1 MKILVVNWRCI
12 KNPEAGGAEIHMHE
26 IFRRVASM
34 GHDVTLVAHAYK
46 GAPKE
51 EVIDGIKTVRIGNRY
66 LFHYAFKRYYKK
78 YLEGKFDI
86 VVDDISKIPLFT
98 PQYVKEPLVG
108 ISLHIHG
115 KTLYKE
121 LPKLVADYIIN
132 RELRIPEVYKG
143 KLIFADSP
151 SARDELIRMGHAADR
166 TALLYAGIDHELFKN
181 NKAPKSERPLI
192 SYIGRLKRYKQ
203 VDLIVK
209 AMPIIL
215 KEFPDAMLEIGGKGD
230 DLPNIEAAVKEAHV
244 EKNVRFLGFL
254 SEEEKAKAMAR
265 ATVTATMAEKEGWG
279 ITVIESNAAGTPV
292 VGSNVQGLRDS
303 IVDGRTGL
311 LVEPGSSADLAHK
324 IISLLND
331 RRMLDSM
338 RSEAEKWAASFT
350 WERSARDFLEA
361 AESEIKNFKCK

>member
-1 MKILVVNWRCI
+1 
-12 KNPEAGGAEIHMHE
+12 MHE

-34 GHDVTLVAHAYK
+34 GHDVTLVAHAFK

-51 EVIDGIKTVRIGNRY
+51 EVIDGIKTIRIGNRY

-78 YLEGKFDI
+78 RLAGKFDI

-98 PQYVKEPLVG
+98 PQYVREPLVG

-121 LPKLVADYIIN
+121 LPKPVADYIIN
-132 RELRIPEVYKG
+132 RELKIPEVYKG

-166 TALLYAGIDHELFKN
+166 TALLYAGIDHELFRN
-181 NKAPKSERPLI
+181 NTEAKTAYPLI

-209 AMPIIL
+209 AMPIIIR
-215 KEFPDAMLEIGGKGD
+215 EFPDAVLEIGGKGD
-230 DLPNIEAAVKEAHV
+230 DLPNIEAAVKEANV

-254 SEEEKAKAMAR
+254 SEEEKAKAMAC
-265 ATVTATMAEKEGWG
+265 ATITATMAEKEGWG

-303 IVDGRTGL
+303 IVDGKTGL
-311 LVEPGSSADLAHK
+311 LAEPGSSADLAEK
-324 IISLLND
+324 IISLLKD
-331 RRMLDSM
+331 RERLQRM
-338 RSEAEKWAASFT
+338 EAEARAWAATFT
-350 WERSARDFLEA
+350 WERSAEYFIERAKQEIA
-361 AESEIKNFKCK
+361 AAK

>member
-1 MKILVVNWRCI
+1 
-12 KNPEAGGAEIHMHE
+12 MHE

-34 GHDVTLVAHAYK
+34 GHDVTLVAHAFK

-51 EVIDGIKTVRIGNRY
+51 EVIDGIKTIRIGNRY

-78 YLEGKFDI
+78 RLAGKFDI

-98 PQYVKEPLVG
+98 PQYVREPLVG

-121 LPKLVADYIIN
+121 LPKPVADYIIN
-132 RELRIPEVYKG
+132 RELKIPEVYKG

-166 TALLYAGIDHELFKN
+166 TALLYAGIDHELFRN
-181 NKAPKSERPLI
+181 NTEAKTAYPLI

-209 AMPIIL
+209 AMPIIIR
-215 KEFPDAMLEIGGKGD
+215 EFPDAVLEIGGKGD
-230 DLPNIEAAVKEAHV
+230 DLPNIEAAVKEANV

-254 SEEEKAKAMAR
+254 SEEEKAKAMAC
-265 ATVTATMAEKEGWG
+265 ATITATMAEKEGWG

-303 IVDGRTGL
+303 IVDGKTGL
-311 LVEPGSSADLAHK
+311 LAEPGSSADLAEK
-324 IISLLND
+324 IISLLKD
-331 RRMLDSM
+331 RERLQKM
-338 RSEAEKWAASFT
+338 EAEARAWAATFT
-350 WERSARDFLEA
+350 WERSAEYFIERAKQEIA
-361 AESEIKNFKCK
+361 AAK

>member
-34 GHDVTLVAHAYK
+34 GHDVTLVSHAYK

-51 EVIDGIKTVRIGNRY
+51 EVIDGIKTIRIGNRY

-78 YLEGKFDI
+78 HLAGKFDI

-132 RELRIPEVYKG
+132 RELKIPEVYKG

-151 SARDELIRMGHAADR
+151 SARDELIRMGHAPDR
-166 TALLYAGIDHELFKN
+166 TALLYAGIDHELFRTNTEAKT
-181 NKAPKSERPLI
+181 AYPLI

-215 KEFPDAMLEIGGKGD
+215 KEFPDAVLEIGGKGD
-230 DLPNIEAAVKEAHV
+230 DLPNIEAAVKEANV
-244 EKNVRFLGFL
+244 ENNVRFLGFL

-265 ATVTATMAEKEGWG
+265 ATITATMAEKEGWG

-303 IVDGRTGL
+303 IVDGKTGL
-311 LVEPGSSADLAHK
+311 LAEPGSSADLAEK
-324 IISLLND
+324 IISLLKD
-331 RRMLDSM
+331 RERLQKM
-338 RSEAEKWAASFT
+338 EAEARAWAATFT
-350 WERSARDFLEA
+350 WERSAEYFIERAKQEIA
-361 AESEIKNFKCK
+361 AAK

>member
-1 MKILVVNWRCI
+1 
-12 KNPEAGGAEIHMHE
+12 MHE

-34 GHDVTLVAHAYK
+34 GHDVTLVAHAFK

-51 EVIDGIKTVRIGNRY
+51 EVIDGIKTIRIGNRY

-78 YLEGKFDI
+78 HLAGKFDI

-98 PQYVKEPLVG
+98 PQYVREPLVG

-121 LPKLVADYIIN
+121 LPKPVADYIIN
-132 RELRIPEVYKG
+132 RELKIPEVYKG

-166 TALLYAGIDHELFKN
+166 TALLYAGIDHELFRN
-181 NKAPKSERPLI
+181 NTEAKTAYPLI

-209 AMPIIL
+209 AMPIIIR
-215 KEFPDAMLEIGGKGD
+215 EFPDAVLEIGGKGD
-230 DLPNIEAAVKEAHV
+230 DLPNIEAAVKEANV

-265 ATVTATMAEKEGWG
+265 ATITATMAEKEGWG

-303 IVDGRTGL
+303 IVDGKTGL
-311 LVEPGSSADLAHK
+311 LAEPGSSADLAEK
-324 IISLLND
+324 IISLLKD
-331 RRMLDSM
+331 RERLQKM
-338 RSEAEKWAASFT
+338 EAEARAWAATFT
-350 WERSARDFLEA
+350 WERSAEYFIERAKQEIA
-361 AESEIKNFKCK
+361 AAK

>member
-1 MKILVVNWRCI
+1 
-12 KNPEAGGAEIHMHE
+12 MHE

-51 EVIDGIKTVRIGNRY
+51 EVIDGIKTIRIGNRY

-78 YLEGKFDI
+78 RLAGKFDI

-98 PQYVKEPLVG
+98 PQYVREPLVG

-121 LPKLVADYIIN
+121 LPKLVADYIIK

-166 TALLYAGIDHELFKN
+166 TALLFAGIDHELFRN
-181 NKAPKSERPLI
+181 NTEVKTAYPLI

-209 AMPIIL
+209 AMPIIIR
-215 KEFPDAMLEIGGKGD
+215 EFPDAVLEIGGKGD
-230 DLPNIEAAVKEAHV
+230 DLPNIEAAVKEAGV
-244 EKNVRFLGFL
+244 GKNVRFLGFL

-265 ATVTATMAEKEGWG
+265 ATITATMAEKEGWG

-303 IVDGRTGL
+303 IVDGKTGL
-311 LVEPGSSADLAHK
+311 LAEPGSSADLAQK
-324 IISLLND
+324 ILSLLKD
-331 RRMLDSM
+331 RERLQKM
-338 RSEAEKWAASFT
+338 EAEARAWAATFT
-350 WERSARDFLEA
+350 WERSAEYFLERAKQEIA
-361 AESEIKNFKCK
+361 AAK

>member
-1 MKILVVNWRCI
+1 
-12 KNPEAGGAEIHMHE
+12 MHE

-51 EVIDGIKTVRIGNRY
+51 EVIDGIKTIRIGNRY

-78 YLEGKFDI
+78 RLAGKFDI

-98 PQYVKEPLVG
+98 PQYVREPLVG

-132 RELRIPEVYKG
+132 RELKIPEVYKG

-181 NKAPKSERPLI
+181 NTEAKTAYPLI

-209 AMPIIL
+209 AMPIIIR
-215 KEFPDAMLEIGGKGD
+215 EFPDAVLEIGGKGD
-230 DLPNIEAAVKEAHV
+230 DLPNIEAAVKEAGV
-244 EKNVRFLGFL
+244 GKNVRFLGFL

-265 ATVTATMAEKEGWG
+265 ATITATMAEKEGWG

-303 IVDGRTGL
+303 IVDGKTGL
-311 LVEPGSSADLAHK
+311 LAEPGSSADLAQK
-324 IISLLND
+324 ILSLLKD
-331 RRMLDSM
+331 RERLQKM
-338 RSEAEKWAASFT
+338 EAEARAWAATFT
-350 WERSARDFLEA
+350 WERSAEYFLERAKQEIA
-361 AESEIKNFKCK
+361 AAK